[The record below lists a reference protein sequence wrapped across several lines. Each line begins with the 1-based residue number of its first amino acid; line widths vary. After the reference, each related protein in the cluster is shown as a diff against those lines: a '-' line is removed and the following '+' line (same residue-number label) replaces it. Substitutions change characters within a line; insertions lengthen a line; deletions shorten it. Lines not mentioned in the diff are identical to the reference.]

1 MDVRDL
7 DLGDGVVVPGSE
19 IEWRFSASGGPG
31 GQHANRANT
40 RAEAR
45 LDLVSSPSLAAHPG
59 VQRRLQNRLGAE
71 VSVTVDDERSQARNR
86 SIALH
91 RLEERLRSALV
102 LRKARRKTK
111 PSRGSQRRRVDQKK
125 QRGELKRQRRR
136 PSY

>member
-7 DLGDGVVVPGSE
+7 DLGDGIIVPGSE

-40 RAEAR
+40 RSEAR
-45 LDLVSSPSLAAHPG
+45 LDLVGSPSLLRHPG
-59 VQRRLQNRLGAE
+59 AQRRLQNRLGAE

-86 SIALH
+86 SIAVD